1 MHSLGG
7 IKLKFDYLKEFVS
20 AAGSEE
26 MQQSAR
32 ELGISPSVLSKHI
45 KSLEQELGV
54 PLFTRSRKTELS
66 PYGKILLP
74 YAKELVK
81 LQEEYLHDFS
91 MSSSGESPKLVV
103 GLSPIQ
109 FRERSGQLIEK
120 FMLRYPK
127 DVQMREADNSKLCQM
142 VADGLLDMAFVRT
155 QPELHRNP
163 ELIYMPYCADHM
175 VAFLPPDHQLANAPN
190 ITIEDLKN
198 EHILLRSDKS
208 TIYRVYTAACAKLGF
223 EPNISF
229 ASTFIIYDM
238 VRRGDGITL
247 YLAPPADTK
256 RSQQQLAIVPIRPS
270 ITSFV
275 DIVFRPKHLPQL
287 GLELLHYAQSSA
299 TEWYRISDSDA
310 DNSINSIK

>member
-1 MHSLGG
+1 M
-7 IKLKFDYLKEFVS
+7 KFDYLREFVS
-20 AAGSEE
+20 AAQSSE
-26 MQQSAR
+26 MQQSAK

-81 LQEEYLHDFS
+81 LQEEYLQDFS
-91 MSSSGESPKLVV
+91 ANSEAEAPKLVV

-120 FMLRYPK
+120 FMLSHPK
-127 DVQMREADNSKLCQM
+127 DVQMREADNASLCQM
-142 VADGLLDMAFVRT
+142 VEDGTLDMAFVRT
-155 QPELHRNP
+155 QPTLHRSP
-163 ELIYMPYCADHM
+163 ELIYMPFCSDHM
-175 VAFLPPDHQLANAPN
+175 VAFLPPEHPLAHAPSIN
-190 ITIEDLKN
+190 IEDLKN

-208 TIYRVYTAACAKLGF
+208 TIYRVYTAACNQLGIK
-223 EPNISF
+223 PNISF

-238 VRRGDGITL
+238 VRRGEGITL

-256 RSQQQLAIVPIRPS
+256 RSQQQLAIVPIHPS
-270 ITSFV
+270 ITSYV
-275 DIVFRPKHLPQL
+275 DIVFRPRHLPQL
-287 GLELLHYAQSSA
+287 GLELLHYAQNSA
-299 TEWYRISDSDA
+299 AEWYRAPDSESGDK
-310 DNSINSIK
+310 NKI